1 LFEKQLG
8 IPEIVIQISKDYIST
23 QR

>member
-1 LFEKQLG
+1 LFEKQLD